1 MRVEG
6 AATEG
11 ELRVAIEEPIAVV
24 QDAFGRVR
32 KVFHLGVGELRAAI
46 DAVQAGFGD
55 EDGERLGLVLRSLWC
70 HSQMEQLR
78 WDDVWRQILRDVVE
92 QAERRALEADRSRG
106 DRAAGSKDLGES
118 RSTSADR
125 VLPQQAREQSMP
137 KPEPVAAGFSPLP
150 VQVPEAVDELDEFE
164 LRSVGPV
171 SRRLMSYGWRSIR
184 CLRADGPR
192 TLVDLSATVREVA
205 RQGGYVGPV
214 MRRQRVNH
222 GRLVLLVDQ
231 QGSMVPFHRWSR
243 DLVETAMADSRLAGV
258 NAFYFYNVPQ
268 EFVYLDEHLTKPI
281 ALAEVLDGIDEETTV
296 LLVSD
301 GGAARGRRERMRIR
315 ETTRVVGKVRSRTG
329 LVGWLNPMPID
340 RWERSAAEILAY
352 LLPMGSMDREGF
364 GRVLDE
370 VLGKRPMGTGL
381 DGGGG
386 L

>member
-1 MRVEG
+1 MRGEG

-11 ELRVAIEEPIAVV
+11 ELLTIAEPIAVV
-24 QDAFGRVR
+24 QDAFEGVR
-32 KVFHLGVGELRAAI
+32 KEFHLGVGELRAAI
-46 DAVQAGFGD
+46 DAVLAGFGD
-55 EDGERLGLVLRSLWC
+55 GDGERLGLVLRSLWC
-70 HSQMEQLR
+70 HSLMEQETWEGL
-78 WDDVWRQILRDVVE
+78 WRRVLRDVAAE
-92 QAERRALEADRSRG
+92 QAERQALEADRSRG
-106 DRAAGSKDLGES
+106 DAAASKDVGES
-118 RSTSADR
+118 RSTVADR
-125 VLPQQAREQSMP
+125 VLPQQVREPSRPMSG
-137 KPEPVAAGFSPLP
+137 PVAAGFSPLP
-150 VQVPEAVDELDEFE
+150 VQVPEVVDELDEFE

-192 TLVDLSATVREVA
+192 TVVDVEATVREVA
-205 RQGGYVGPV
+205 RQGRYVGPV
-214 MRRQRVNH
+214 MRRRRVNH

-258 NAFYFYNVPQ
+258 SAFYFYNVPQ

-281 ALAEVLDGIDEETTV
+281 ELSQVLAGIDQETTV

-315 ETTRVVGKVRSRTG
+315 ETTRFVGKVRSRTG
-329 LVGWLNPMPID
+329 LVGWLNPMPMD

-370 VLGKRPMGTGL
+370 VMGKRPMGSGL